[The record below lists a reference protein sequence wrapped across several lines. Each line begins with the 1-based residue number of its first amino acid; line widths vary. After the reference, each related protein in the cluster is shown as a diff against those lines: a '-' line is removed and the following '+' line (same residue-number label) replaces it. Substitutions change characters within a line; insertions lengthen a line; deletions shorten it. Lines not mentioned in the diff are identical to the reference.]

1 MTNEERQAPPRKK
14 RPKRSPGP
22 KGRITKRTGDE
33 RSKPDKAKVRA
44 YDPTRPL
51 PGKVIRHLR
60 ALGHHLDPVVQVGKD
75 GVTDAV
81 GRAAGQALHDHELIK
96 VKLPQLEKHE
106 RQEMAQHLKRAL
118 SAQIVDEVGRVLVL
132 YRRHPDKPK
141 IKLP

>member
-1 MTNEERQAPPRKK
+1 MRAPASSSLNGRQA
-14 RPKRSPGP
+14 
-22 KGRITKRTGDE
+22 
-33 RSKPDKAKVRA
+33 
-44 YDPTRPL
+44 
-51 PGKVIRHLR
+51 RHLR
-60 ALGHHLDPVVQVGKD
+60 ALAHHLDPVVQVGKD

-81 GRAAGQALHDHELIK
+81 VRAAWQALHDHELIK